1 MISFT
6 LTAAGAFQT
15 QELQFYSATYRQ
27 VLTGEG
33 LTFFGNVSYGFGRPD
48 LGIEQQF
55 LLYRTKSLYAEGG
68 LSYPVIRARERN
80 LNVAG
85 VFFASDD
92 NGSFFDM
99 PDTPPSTLDRL
110 RGFRLRVDTDSA
122 DQTGAINQLYF
133 QFSQGIDG
141 LGSTQNHSDLASRF
155 NGRVDFTKMELTVS
169 RLQPLFDQFSL
180 LVAAYG
186 QMASSPRSWCPNSAA
201 TAGACSA
208 APSIP
213 PSSSP
218 IAASRSSPSCD
229 TIFPCNSKDLPRPS
243 CTASWT
249 TAGFTILPRFLVHS
263 AVWMLPLWGAGL
275 RLGWLNSIT
284 ADLSVAQVAQ
294 GQGLLG
300 TTALP
305 GLLEAGPRKNTRFS
319 SSSPLSCSRTD
330 VAMHPS
336 LRNLL
341 VATTALLALD
351 LAPAAAG
358 PEGGS
363 VVGGAA
369 TIQGQGGPAVTVNQ
383 SSPSA
388 IINWNTFNIGAKE
401 SVNFNQPSS
410 SSVALNRVTGG
421 LGPSQILGTLTANGR
436 IFLINRDGIL
446 FGKGAVINTAGFLAT
461 TNDIKNEDFMAGR
474 MNFNIPGRPDA
485 SIVNRGRI
493 TATSG
498 GFAALVAPGVRNS
511 GTITA
516 ELGTVALASGNS
528 FTLDMYGDKL
538 ITLAVGDHIA
548 SKVIDVATG
557 RPLKSLVS
565 NTKNGTLSAN
575 GGRVEL
581 TAAAARTVVDS
592 VINTRGII
600 RADSIGSR
608 NGMIVLA
615 AATGASKPAGAPAQ
629 TIKIAGTLSAA
640 GKGPGTKGGT
650 IVVSGEHIKLKS
662 AQVDASGRA
671 GGGKVLIGG
680 DWGGGRP
687 NASLVNNQSAALENY
702 TIATATTVSVDG
714 RTTINASATESGHGG
729 KVVLW
734 SDSKTTFAGTILA
747 RGGAESGD
755 GGFVEVSSHQLLNY
769 SGTTDT
775 RAPKGSVG
783 TLLLDPE
790 NLYVNA
796 NGLPPRSDPTASAIS
811 ADALVNQLVSNN
823 VVLST
828 LPSGTNAG
836 DILVDANIRWSTGNS
851 LTLMPT
857 TTSYS
862 CRAAR

>member
-1 MISFT
+1 
-6 LTAAGAFQT
+6 
-15 QELQFYSATYRQ
+15 
-27 VLTGEG
+27 
-33 LTFFGNVSYGFGRPD
+33 
-48 LGIEQQF
+48 
-55 LLYRTKSLYAEGG
+55 
-68 LSYPVIRARERN
+68 
-80 LNVAG
+80 
-85 VFFASDD
+85 
-92 NGSFFDM
+92 
-99 PDTPPSTLDRL
+99 
-110 RGFRLRVDTDSA
+110 
-122 DQTGAINQLYF
+122 
-133 QFSQGIDG
+133 
-141 LGSTQNHSDLASRF
+141 
-155 NGRVDFTKMELTVS
+155 
-169 RLQPLFDQFSL
+169 
-180 LVAAYG
+180 
-186 QMASSPRSWCPNSAA
+186 
-201 TAGACSA
+201 
-208 APSIP
+208 
-213 PSSSP
+213 
-218 IAASRSSPSCD
+218 
-229 TIFPCNSKDLPRPS
+229 
-243 CTASWT
+243 
-249 TAGFTILPRFLVHS
+249 
-263 AVWMLPLWGAGL
+263 
-275 RLGWLNSIT
+275 
-284 ADLSVAQVAQ
+284 
-294 GQGLLG
+294 
-300 TTALP
+300 
-305 GLLEAGPRKNTRFS
+305 
-319 SSSPLSCSRTD
+319 
-330 VAMHPS
+330 MHPS

-341 VATTALLALD
+341 VATTALLALG

-383 SSPSA
+383 SSHSA

-538 ITLAVGDHIA
+538 ITLAVGDHIS

-600 RADSIGSR
+600 RANSIGSR
-608 NGMIVLA
+608 NGMIVLG

-836 DILVDANIRWSTGNS
+836 DIFVDANIRWSTGNS
-851 LTLMPT
+851 LTLSAYHDILFMSGSKVTSTGAGNLVLRADNTGTGQGTVVFNPGGHVDYTQSTGTVSLFYNPSGTQTTKYQNPT
-857 TTSYS
+857 DYFCPPCPGGGGVFVQQPSQLTAYMLVNTAGDLDAVRTNQSGTYALGTKITFDPNQTFTPIPNFTGLFDGQGQTIANLTIASTTQNIGLFGTIASAGEVRNLNLTNVS
-862 CRAAR
+862 VSADSSVNSQLVGTLAGINAGTIANVSATGQVQVGSGSTAGGLVGQNLGTIVGATRRR